1 MVPKKMKVQLELV
14 KEEISKAKTVS
25 NKSMARRLAASE
37 VYETSISRCNG
48 QLTLI
53 VEDDGVAQSA
63 GWVVGD
69 SS

>member
-1 MVPKKMKVQLELV
+1 MLPKKMKVQLELV
-14 KEEISKAKTVS
+14 KEGISKAKTVS
-25 NKSMARRLAASE
+25 NMSMARRLAASE
-37 VYETSISRCNG
+37 VYETSLSRCNG